1 MIFYYK
7 AKRGPKEAVEGKI
20 EAVSQEAAVA
30 KLRQMGMVPV
40 LVKKQ
45 SQSSIKKGLSGKKKA
60 AFSGGK
66 VSKKHVY
73 IFTKKLRVLLRS
85 QEPLLK
91 SLYFIEE
98 QTTNRQFK
106 EIIKSIAEA
115 IREGR
120 SFSDSLSKIPQYF
133 SPLYV
138 NIIKAG
144 EVSGKLDQSLDEI
157 TKYLDA
163 ERQLSQKVISSLTY
177 PAVMVAV
184 GFATILCIITFVIP
198 KLRSLFEDFIDELPL
213 ATKILLDLSTFFSQ
227 YWLFLLIAVIGG
239 IAFLL
244 NTRGSKW
251 QKRAIEK
258 IKKNIPVVKDVIY
271 NQALCRFARG
281 MSILLFS
288 GVSLLESIEIST
300 PLIEDAQAR
309 KELNKACQQIIAG
322 AGLEESLK
330 ENCTYIPDMF
340 IKMVA
345 VGEASGRLDEILKE
359 LADSYAEEVE
369 TTTKMVTSLIEPV
382 AILVVGGILSFI
394 VVAVLLPIF
403 EMSMFME

>member
-1 MIFYYK
+1 M
-7 AKRGPKEAVEGKI
+7 
-20 EAVSQEAAVA
+20 
-30 KLRQMGMVPV
+30 
-40 LVKKQ
+40 
-45 SQSSIKKGLSGKKKA
+45 
-60 AFSGGK
+60 
-66 VSKKHVY
+66 
-73 IFTKKLRVLLRS
+73 
-85 QEPLLK
+85 LK